1 MQYQITGGQLPVVMC
16 YLDEGES
23 MITESGG
30 MSWMSPNMEM
40 QTTTGGGL
48 GKMFSRM
55 FSGEHAFQNIYT
67 SKNGPG
73 TIAFSSSF
81 PGSIRPVKITPGHGA
96 IIQKSSFLASQ
107 PGVELSVYLQKKLS
121 TGFFSGEGFV
131 MQRLSGN
138 GVAFLEIDG
147 SAVEYDLEADETIL
161 VSTGHVAMMDDTCT
175 MDIQDVK
182 GFKNMF
188 FGGEGF
194 FYTSVTGPG
203 HVILQTIPIAK
214 LAREIIPFMPVQ
226 TSTTNDRS

>member
-1 MQYQITGGQLPVVMC
+1 
-16 YLDEGES
+16 
-23 MITESGG
+23 
-30 MSWMSPNMEM
+30 
-40 QTTTGGGL
+40 
-48 GKMFSRM
+48 
-55 FSGEHAFQNIYT
+55 
-67 SKNGPG
+67 
-73 TIAFSSSF
+73 
-81 PGSIRPVKITPGHGA
+81 
-96 IIQKSSFLASQ
+96 
-107 PGVELSVYLQKKLS
+107 
-121 TGFFSGEGFV
+121 

-175 MDIQDVK
+175 MDIQDIK

-203 HVILQTIPIAK
+203 HVILQTIPISK

-226 TSTTNDRS
+226 TTTTSDRS